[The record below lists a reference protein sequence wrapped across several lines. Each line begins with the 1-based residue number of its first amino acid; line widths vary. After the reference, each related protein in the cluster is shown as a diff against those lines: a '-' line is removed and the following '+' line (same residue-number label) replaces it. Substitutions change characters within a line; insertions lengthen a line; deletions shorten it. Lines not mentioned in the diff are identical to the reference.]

1 MRTLILASVVVGS
14 LSLGGCAMAA
24 KEAPSGGEPAPAT
37 APVAGAADAAQS
49 KVPSTARKVIR
60 NATLSIEVDSP
71 AAVESKVSSIVERL
85 GGYVASSTRIAH
97 ADEGER
103 KAGEVQLSLRVPSH
117 RLEEALRELKRFG
130 KGAESEHIGSEDVTD
145 EYIDLGARITNQR
158 RLEEQLAKIL
168 TQATDVDGAMKVH
181 RELTSVRTE
190 IDRLEGRKQFLET
203 ESALAKIALSLRPF
217 QPTVGVSA
225 AEIGVSARRATSD
238 AVSVAAGV
246 VTFGIRAAGIIVPLS
261 LLFGLPGLGLSL
273 WIRRRQR
280 RTLAASSAAA

>member
-1 MRTLILASVVVGS
+1 
-14 LSLGGCAMAA
+14 MAD
-24 KEAPSGGEPAPAT
+24 KEAPAGGEPAAVSAPA
-37 APVAGAADAAQS
+37 AAGAADAAQA
-49 KVPSTARKVIR
+49 KAPSTARKVIR

-71 AAVESKVSSIVERL
+71 AAIEGKVSSIVERL
-85 GGYVASSTRIAH
+85 GGYVASSKREAH
-97 ADEGER
+97 TDEGQR
-103 KAGEVQLSLRVPSH
+103 KSGEVELSLRVPSH

-158 RLEEQLAKIL
+158 RLEESLAKIL
-168 TQATDVDGAMKVH
+168 AQATDVDGAMKVH

-203 ESALAKIALSLRPF
+203 ESSLAKIALSLKPL

-238 AVSVAAGV
+238 AVAVAAGI
-246 VTFGIRAAGIIVPLS
+246 VTFGLRAAGVLVPLS
-261 LLFGLPGLGLSL
+261 LLFGLPGLGLTL

-280 RTLAASSAAA
+280 RVLAAV

>member
-24 KEAPSGGEPAPAT
+24 KEAPSGGEPAAAS
-37 APVAGAADAAQS
+37 APGADTAQS

-85 GGYVASSTRIAH
+85 GGYVASSTRHAQ

-103 KAGEVQLSLRVPSH
+103 KAGEVELSLRVPSH
-117 RLEEALRELKRFG
+117 RLEEALRELKGFG

-158 RLEEQLAKIL
+158 RLEEQLGKIL

-203 ESALAKIALSLRPF
+203 ESSLAKIALSLRPF

-238 AVSVAAGV
+238 AVSVAAGI
-246 VTFGIRAAGIIVPLS
+246 VTFGIRAAGIIVPIS

-280 RTLAASSAAA
+280 RAFTASSAAA

>member
-1 MRTLILASVVVGS
+1 MRKLILASLVMGS
-14 LSLGGCAMAA
+14 LSLGGCAMA
-24 KEAPSGGEPAPAT
+24 KEAPPAGEQAPPSAPA
-37 APVAGAADAAQS
+37 AGAADASQTKA
-49 KVPSTARKVIR
+49 PSTARKVIR

-71 AAVESKVSSIVERL
+71 AAIESKVSSIVERL
-85 GGYVASSTRIAH
+85 GGYVASSAREGS
-97 ADEGER
+97 ADEGAR
-103 KAGEVQLSLRVPSH
+103 QAGQVELSLRVPSH
-117 RLEEALRELKRFG
+117 RLEEALREIKRFG
-130 KGAESEHIGSEDVTD
+130 KGAASEQIGSEDVTD

-168 TQATDVDGAMKVH
+168 TQATDVDGTMKVH

-203 ESALAKIALSLRPF
+203 ESSLAKIALSLRPF

-225 AEIGVSARRATSD
+225 AEISVSARRATSD
-238 AVSVAAGV
+238 AVSMAAGI

-273 WIRRRQR
+273 LIRRRQR
-280 RTLAASSAAA
+280 RLLAASSAAA